1 MFVTYKKEI
10 MNTSSKFVV
19 ALHILTGLAGKREYF
34 CEGTVTSS
42 KMLAGSVNTNPVVIR
57 RILSMLNSAGLIISK
72 AGPTGGAMLSKNSD
86 EITLDQV
93 YRAVNENDKLF
104 HTHYSSPNT
113 ECPIGANIQTTLK
126 NILSKTENL
135 VEDYFATITL
145 KEVMDDTFERSG
157 MMEYFENGLSGE
169 EIEQKIIAGEI
180 KMKQS

>member
-1 MFVTYKKEI
+1 

-57 RILSMLNSAGLIISK
+57 RMLSMLNNAGLIISK
-72 AGPTGGAMLSKNSD
+72 PGPTGGAMLSKNSD

-104 HTHYSSPNT
+104 HTHYNSPSND
-113 ECPIGANIQTTLK
+113 CPIGANIQATLK
-126 NILSKTENL
+126 NVLSKAEKL

-145 KEVMDDTFERSG
+145 REVMDDTFERSG
-157 MMEYFENGLSGE
+157 IVEYFDKGFSGE
-169 EIEQKIIAGEI
+169 EIAEKLMNGEI
-180 KMKQS
+180 KVQQS